1 RSTTLLRSKSYFWL
15 CMSFSSSVP
24 LLFYEVN
31 RTFGYA

>member
-1 RSTTLLRSKSYFWL
+1 RSKSYFWL
-15 CMSFSSSVP
+15 CMSFSSGVP